1 MVRVVGRDEGRV
13 LDLPG
18 RRSREIV
25 SAATGADAATVR
37 LVEIAPAK
45 PGEARRGPH
54 VHRGF
59 EECIYV
65 MSGEGVT
72 ETAAGELPVG
82 PGDCVL
88 VGADELHVTRNTGKT
103 PLVLLCFFPEAD
115 IAPETREFQSWDE
128 AKAAR

>member
-1 MVRVVGRDEGRV
+1 MVRLIGRDEGRV

-25 SAATGADAATVR
+25 AAATGARAATVR
-37 LVEIAPAK
+37 LVEIAAAK
-45 PGEARRGPH
+45 PADAPRGPH
-54 VHRGF
+54 LHHGF

-72 ETAAGELPVG
+72 ETEAGELPVG
-82 PGDCVL
+82 SGDCVL

-115 IAPETREFQSWDE
+115 IAPETREFRSWDE